1 MNKQDIKELAK
12 VQSFY
17 YKKIAEGMSVEDV
30 NKLIQYKLTGN
41 DYTYFSD
48 VNGKKPLSWD
58 DNFSYRIKP
67 ETVMHKGGE
76 MPKPYEKGDIFYE
89 YYAPLFSY
97 RTGDVYASKHI
108 VHHLDVPDN
117 VLPMAF
123 KTKADAEAAGKVIY
137 MRK

>member
-12 VQSFY
+12 VQAFY
-17 YKKIAEGMSVEDV
+17 YNKIAEGMSVADA
-30 NKLIQYKLTGN
+30 NKLIQSKFVRDG
-41 DYTYFSD
+41 DSWFSEISSKTPIKWSD
-48 VNGKKPLSWD
+48 TNV
-58 DNFSYRIKP
+58 YRIKP
-67 ETVMHKGGE
+67 ETVIHKGGE
-76 MPKPYEKGDIFYE
+76 MPKPYQKGDIFYE
-89 YYAPLFSY
+89 YYASLFNY
-97 RTGDVYASKHI
+97 LTGDVYASKHI